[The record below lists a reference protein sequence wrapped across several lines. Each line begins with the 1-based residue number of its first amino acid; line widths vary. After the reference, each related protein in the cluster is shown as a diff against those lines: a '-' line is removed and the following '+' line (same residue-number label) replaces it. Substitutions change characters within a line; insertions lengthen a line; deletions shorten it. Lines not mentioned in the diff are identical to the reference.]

1 MLPFNYMSISH
12 YILESSLISY
22 VELGNHVIYIYVVVI
37 YIYVHHII
45 QPLLVFNSIKFVL
58 NQWLRVISDRRPI
71 FFSLL
76 LDHPPRPRSS

>member
-12 YILESSLISY
+12 YILESSLISH
-22 VELGNHVIYIYVVVI
+22 VEQGSHII

-45 QPLLVFNSIKFVL
+45 QPLLVFNALKIVL
-58 NQWLRVISDRRPI
+58 YQWLRVISVQRPI
-71 FFSLL
+71 FFSFL

>member
-12 YILESSLISY
+12 YILESSLISH
-22 VELGNHVIYIYVVVI
+22 VEQGSHII

-45 QPLLVFNSIKFVL
+45 QPLLVFNALKIVL
-58 NQWLRVISDRRPI
+58 YQWLCVISDQWPI
-71 FFSLL
+71 FFSFL

>member
-12 YILESSLISY
+12 YILESSLN
-22 VELGNHVIYIYVVVI
+22 VEQGSHII

-45 QPLLVFNSIKFVL
+45 QPLLVFNALKIVL
-58 NQWLRVISDRRPI
+58 YQWLRVISDRRPI
-71 FFSLL
+71 FFSFL